1 MMMAL
6 LETAVKVHAVSS
18 RQVCDALLS
27 SDHLRYEKA
36 DFWVSAL
43 KLVRKIIGILYTYF
57 NLFCVGKTSRK
68 FSPLIRSY

>member
-43 KLVRKIIGILYTYF
+43 KLVRKIIGKIYSYSK
-57 NLFCVGKTSRK
+57 LFWLKKT
-68 FSPLIRSY
+68 FSPSIRSY